1 MFMVCEKEQT
11 SLRMFMSAKSLD
23 VANSDDY
30 RIDMMWE
37 VMTPDQ
43 HSHQVAVRISSRL
56 EWISEPNFASKALI
70 EKQYKNNVTEMLQ
83 FFAKWAPTK
92 VEENSRER
100 EWSSPE
106 QKIIDDV
113 EDHRVRPVQPD

>member
-1 MFMVCEKEQT
+1 
-11 SLRMFMSAKSLD
+11 MFMSAKSLD
-23 VANSDDY
+23 VKNSDDY

-37 VMTPDQ
+37 VMTPDE
-43 HSHQVAVRISSRL
+43 HSQQVAVRISSRL
-56 EWISEPNFASKALI
+56 EWISEPNFVSKSLI
-70 EKQYKNNVTEMLQ
+70 AKNYKSNITEMLQ
-83 FFAKWAPTK
+83 FYAKWAPTK